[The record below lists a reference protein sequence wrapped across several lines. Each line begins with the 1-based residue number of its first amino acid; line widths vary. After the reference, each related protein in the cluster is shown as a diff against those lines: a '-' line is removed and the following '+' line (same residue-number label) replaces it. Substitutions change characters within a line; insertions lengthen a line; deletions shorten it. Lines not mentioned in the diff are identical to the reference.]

1 MVRHGHS
8 YYLYSSSE
16 VGFFAILFVNGYM
29 GYILQPDPEVLWGV
43 LPKDSLGRFAS
54 TTYTSCPLQHI
65 LLTPARAWI
74 ATETGW
80 IWTDARPNKSTF
92 AFCLQAVKNQGF
104 SLPIKSQYS
113 FWSEH
118 FNWVPAKC
126 QRTLNSWKLS
136 CMLLKAMLIPETSSP
151 VAELTLDANPAAQ

>member
-1 MVRHGHS
+1 MAIWVT
-8 YYLYSSSE
+8 YSGPTLRFCE
-16 VGFFAILFVNGYM
+16 VCS
-29 GYILQPDPEVLWGV
+29 
-43 LPKDSLGRFAS
+43 PKTAWVIFAS
-54 TTYTSCPLQHI
+54 TTHTSCPLQHI

-80 IWTDARPNKSTF
+80 IRTDARPDISTF

-104 SLPIKSQYS
+104 SLPIQSQYS
-113 FWSEH
+113 FWSKH

-126 QRTLNSWKLS
+126 QQTLNSPWKLS

-151 VAELTLDANPAAQ
+151 VAELTLDGNPAALYRSWLSWLLWHWTSTLWIS